1 MSNIGDLKP
10 ASLISLSKL
19 VLDSQDIKAI
29 LEYAPNSFGYGVN
42 ETTGALVEIKDGDYT
57 EVWLTD
63 YRRPYLDS
71 AVYCKV
77 K

>member
-1 MSNIGDLKP
+1 MSKKGDLKSSEQI
-10 ASLISLSKL
+10 ALTTLI
-19 VLDSQDIKAI
+19 VDSQDIKAI
-29 LEYAPNSFGYGVN
+29 LEHTPNCLGYDQDT
-42 ETTGALVEIKDGDYT
+42 TTGALIEIKDGDYT

-63 YRRPYLDS
+63 YRQPYLDS